1 MTIITCT
8 ELVHCT
14 CLLCLAELLFTAAI
28 TILSYTSLVQACKP
42 HPMVARTIKHV
53 VELVV
58 LSEVRL
64 H

>member
-8 ELVHCT
+8 ELIHCT

-28 TILSYTSLVQACKP
+28 TILSYIILHSCKP

>member
-28 TILSYTSLVQACKP
+28 TILSYTSLVQAP
-42 HPMVARTIKHV
+42 SHPMVARTIKHV